1 MSRFRKENW
10 LTLGA
15 KLLAEEG
22 PGALTIDRL
31 TAVALRTRGSFY
43 HHFEDRDAFVRA
55 MMERWRAHV
64 IDEAGKRYEQA
75 QSPNELRRLMRE
87 QPMALDHKFERAL
100 RRFAA
105 SEPIVRQAVA
115 EVDAKRIEG
124 LACVLSHIDP
134 DLDDPQSA
142 AYVQYAALVGLQWLV
157 DDTNDPRMRG
167 ILNAGNRIFR
177 LNDEDE
183 PASKKPAQK
192 KKSMVPVKSRSG
204 ESRAKRK

>member
-1 MSRFRKENW
+1 MSRFKKEDW
-10 LTLGA
+10 LALGA

-22 PGALTIDRL
+22 RAALTIDRL
-31 TAVALRTRGSFY
+31 TAVAQRTRGSFY

-55 MMERWRAHV
+55 MMERWRTQV

-75 QSPNELRRLMRE
+75 QSANELRRLMRE
-87 QPMALDHKFERAL
+87 QPMALDHQFERAL

-124 LACVLSHIDP
+124 LACVLSHIDA

-142 AYVQYAALVGLQWLV
+142 AYVQYAALVGLQLLL
-157 DDTNDPRMRG
+157 DDTNDPRTPG
-167 ILNAGNRIFR
+167 ILKAGNRIFR

-183 PASKKPAQK
+183 PASKKSAQK
-192 KKSMVPVKSRSG
+192 KK
-204 ESRAKRK
+204 A